1 MNLAR
6 KTIPELRTMLDSKEI
21 SVRELTNSIL
31 QQVQQK
37 DGDLKSFLTI
47 FSEKELSPAI
57 DAAQKAIDEGKAT
70 DLTGIPCSVK
80 DIFNMV
86 GTRTTASAKILDN
99 YIAPYESTVTS
110 RLKNAGA
117 IIVGKVNMDAW
128 AHGSSTETSDY
139 GPSHNPWDITRHPGG
154 SSGGSASSVAGGQ
167 VPYSV
172 GTETAGSIR
181 GPAAATGITGF
192 KGTYGRVSRYGV
204 IAMGSSLDSPGPLT
218 RTVEDAATIMKY
230 ISGHD
235 AHDGTSIQESALN
248 IDLSARKDLKGL
260 KIGISND
267 YFSGAIQPGVSARVK
282 EALEVMKS
290 LGAEIREVEMLNPE
304 YAVAVYTIVCRSEVS
319 SNLARY
325 TGTRYGTFKND
336 PVQTVYDVFM
346 NNRSIFGFEA
356 KRRSMTGSYVL
367 SKGYYDKYYRKAQQ
381 VRTLIRQDYDKIF
394 QDVDVFIS
402 PTLPN
407 IAEVIG
413 DALNNPLFG
422 EMADLLICASAMA
435 GIPGISVPVGL
446 TENMPVGMQIIGPA
460 KAEERIAQVAHV
472 YQTAT
477 EFHKLVPANYE

>member
-6 KTIPELRTMLDSKEI
+6 KTIPELRKMLDSKEI
-21 SVRELTNSIL
+21 SVRELTNTVL
-31 QQVQQK
+31 QQVNQK
-37 DGDLKSFLTI
+37 ENDLKSFITV
-47 FSEKELSPAI
+47 FEEKELTPAI
-57 DAAQKAIDEGKAT
+57 DAAQKAIDNGTAT

-86 GTRTTASAKILDN
+86 GTRTTASAKVLDN
-99 YIAPYESTVTS
+99 YIAPYESTVTD

-117 IIVGKVNMDAW
+117 IIVGKTNMDAW

-181 GPAAATGITGF
+181 GPASLTGITGL
-192 KGTYGRVSRYGV
+192 KGTYGRVPRYGV

-218 RTVEDAATIMKY
+218 RTVQDAATVMKY
-230 ISGHD
+230 ISGQD
-235 AHDGTSIQESALN
+235 SHDGTSIQETPLK
-248 IDLSARKDLKGL
+248 IDLSARKDLKGM

-267 YFSGAIQPGVSARVK
+267 YFSGAIEPGVVARVK
-282 EALEVMKS
+282 EALEVLKE

-304 YAVAVYTIVCRSEVS
+304 YAVAVYTIVCRSEVT

-325 TGTRYGTFKND
+325 TGTRYGTFKTD
-336 PVQTVYDVFM
+336 PVRSVYDVFM

-367 SKGYYDKYYRKAQQ
+367 SKGYYDKYYKKAQQ
-381 VRTLIRQDYDKIF
+381 VRTLIRKDYDRIF

-402 PTLPN
+402 PTVPTV
-407 IAEVIG
+407 AEVIG
-413 DALNNPLFG
+413 NAINNPLFG

-435 GIPGISVPVGL
+435 GVPGISVPVGL
-446 TENMPVGMQIIGPA
+446 SENLPVGMQVIGPA
-460 KAEERIAQVAHV
+460 KAEERICQVAHL
-472 YQTAT
+472 YQSAT
-477 EFHKLVPANYE
+477 EFHKLIPAKYE